1 MYKVIYIYIC
11 IYIYIYTYIPISH
24 CIEPMFSE
32 HLSPEAKGQVWVNA
46 IGGVCKVWSRLQGAG
61 CMLE

>member
-1 MYKVIYIYIC
+1 
-11 IYIYIYTYIPISH
+11 
-24 CIEPMFSE
+24 MFSE
-32 HLSPEAKGQVWVNA
+32 HLSPEAMGQVWGNA